1 MRLLTLMALSLWSS
15 AALAEDPGRF
25 TFLGQNQCA
34 PFEGVL
40 FDPNATAHILT
51 EAQTAKTSCELA
63 LNYELD
69 KQKTEYELDLQNLTI
84 RHESLI
90 AEYDMRIQSL
100 EREADALANALKKQ
114 SKKTPALW
122 VAVGVAS
129 GIAMTYGAYRVF
141 DER

>member
-1 MRLLTLMALSLWSS
+1 MRLLILMALSLWSNS
-15 AALAEDPGRF
+15 ATADDTGKF

-40 FDPNATAHILT
+40 FDPAATAHILT
-51 EAQTAKTSCELA
+51 EAQTAKINCDLY
-63 LNYELD
+63 LNYELN

-90 AEYDMRIQSL
+90 AEYDMRVQSL

-114 SKKTPALW
+114 TKRNPALW
-122 VAVGVAS
+122 VAVGVVG
-129 GIAMTYGAYRVF
+129 GIAITYGAYEAF
-141 DER
+141 NE